1 PPSVARGLQEVVAG
15 LAKTGSPEARNPGKQ
30 ARRRRRRRTVK
41 GTGNPNQP
49 FAVTA
54 GAALTRVPALRGTL
68 AMSEPISPSSVG
80 WLETNLD
87 PCGEYKSTLD
97 YGKVPDG
104 AIPMSVCGQ
113 FRETFTIRH
122 PGANPMVA
130 PLDGTMWT
138 LGIIRT
144 NLWRTPF
151 LLIADMRNAEISDS
165 SLDEVARSFNNY
177 VGEIELASHPNWV
190 ETLQEGLYWSIQ
202 RWTALIGVPPPSD
215 TGVSPYITDFRMTGS
230 GFTVSSNTP
239 SLINQGMVVVAQFN
253 PNTENKEIVPH
264 SESGETPMGWSRVY
278 SLSTSQIVTTYIQPG
293 VGGAQNTFTVI
304 ANRGPAVINS
314 SVLPAVTQG
323 YRFLNGD
330 TYAVGDSLRYQ
341 FTERDSGGYTVYLQ
355 RSTDGTTFTNIGPPS
370 TTTAAPSGTST
381 ASGVGFILEG
391 DVLAGRVNMLTLPP
405 FTQSD
410 LMQQTPKT
418 CVFQIK
424 EGGFYVRQDV
434 WQPVYNMTP
443 ASRYAPVRF
452 VSGAI
457 TLDSL
462 NSSVGTIRD
471 TADSNYGFAL
481 CHMTSIPLA
490 CAPFIKA
497 EMRFEAVPGRNSPWG
512 LFATS
517 TPPKDEVALTI
528 SRTVMD
534 LEPFA
539 MPLAYNG

>member
-1 PPSVARGLQEVVAG
+1 PTTVAG
-15 LAKTGSPEARNPGKQ
+15 LVQEAVGGLNKATKTAPGKRT
-30 ARRRRRRRTVK
+30 RRRRRNGK
-41 GTGNPNQP
+41 GRIGNPNQP
-49 FAVTA
+49 FSISA
-54 GAALTRVPALRGTL
+54 GAPMSKIPALRGTL
-68 AMSEPISPSSVG
+68 AMTEPISPSSVG

-122 PGANPMVA
+122 PGANPMLA
-130 PLDGTMWT
+130 PLDGSMWT

-151 LLIADMRNAEISDS
+151 LLIADMNNAEISDE

-177 VGEIELASHPNWV
+177 VGDLADASHPNWV
-190 ETLQEGLYWSIQ
+190 ETSQAGLYWSIQ

-215 TGVSPYITDFRMTGS
+215 TGVSPYITDFRITGS

-253 PNTENKEIVPH
+253 PNTENKEVIPH
-264 SESGETPMGWSRVY
+264 SESGETPLGWSRLY
-278 SLSTSQIVTTYIQPG
+278 SVTASTVAITYIQPG
-293 VGGAQNTFTVI
+293 VGGAQNQRTVTL
-304 ANRGPAVINS
+304 NRSGSVINS
-314 SVLPAVTQG
+314 SVLPQVTQG
-323 YRFLNGD
+323 YRFNNGD
-330 TYAVGDSLRYQ
+330 TYAVGDTLRFQ
-341 FTERDSGGYTVYLQ
+341 LTERDSGGYTVRLQ
-355 RSTDGTTFTNIGPPS
+355 RSADGTTFTNIGPLS
-370 TTTAAPSGTST
+370 TTTGQNGGFNTDSGL
-381 ASGVGFILEG
+381 GVLLEG

-424 EGGFYVRQDV
+424 EGGFYVRQDI

-452 VSGAI
+452 VSNAI
-457 TLDSL
+457 TLDAL
-462 NSSVGTIRD
+462 NSAVGTIRD

-481 CHMTSIPLA
+481 CHMTSLPLA

-512 LFATS
+512 PFATS

-539 MPLAYNG
+539 MPLAYN